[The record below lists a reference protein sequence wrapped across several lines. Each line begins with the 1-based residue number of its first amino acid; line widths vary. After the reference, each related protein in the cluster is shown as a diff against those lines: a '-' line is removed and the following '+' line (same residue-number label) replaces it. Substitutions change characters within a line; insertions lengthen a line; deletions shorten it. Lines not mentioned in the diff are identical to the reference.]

1 MLIRQINKLDA
12 LNKLVSAYNYV
23 LAHPRGPDY
32 YAAAIFEDAFH
43 KVRRSIQ
50 SIEEVSPVFVEDR
63 LYLEGY
69 NGRMPAFF

>member
-1 MLIRQINKLDA
+1 MLIRQLNKLDA
-12 LNKLVSAYNYV
+12 LNKLANAYHYV
-23 LAHPRGPDY
+23 HTQRGADC